1 MCMALSN
8 IIKAGNYNRIERI
21 ITFPSL
27 IEKILKI
34 ATTDVLEVW
43 SFNLNHLSKKVK
55 IKALY
60 ALSKAIK
67 HSTQLQKAFL
77 HGKGAFDCLISSLG
91 SDDNDTLE
99 VILEGIF
106 LYRRK
111 EVLKSGQIWKSFCK
125 VFKGSIW
132 SH

>member
-1 MCMALSN
+1 MCMALLN
-8 IIKAGNYNRIERI
+8 IIKPGNYNRIERI

-34 ATTDVLEVW
+34 ATTDVLEV
-43 SFNLNHLSKKVK
+43 SNFNFNYLYKKVK

-67 HSTQLQKAFL
+67 RSTQLQKAFL

-111 EVLKSGQIWKSFCK
+111 EVLKSGQI
-125 VFKGSIW
+125 
-132 SH
+132 